1 MTDIDKGFE
10 ERGWTRNDTPEDRAM
25 FGDLPEAKPKKA
37 NKLDDEKHTSLFRR
51 LLSIYQQELDRQQV
65 NRHQMSIDYDFY
77 DNIQWTEEDKAVLER
92 RGQSA
97 ICYNVISTTVNWVI
111 NSQKRM
117 RGDFKILPRRKE
129 DGKNAERK
137 SQLMKYLSDVNRTE
151 YDVSEAFGDAVK
163 GGVGWLEDGAQSDT
177 DGEPVYS
184 RYESWRNMLWDSAC
198 TEKDLSDARYV
209 IRSKWVDTDI
219 AYALAPD
226 RKGIID
232 AASQDA
238 DSFGLDME
246 SGDEAMDSQEMELD
260 AYNSNGRVDLYKRSR
275 VRLIEIWFKEVK
287 DVQKLKGGQFNA
299 ELYDPE
305 SRGQQEAINTGEAVV
320 IEKTEMRMHVA
331 IICSAGLLWFS
342 ESPYRHNDFPFT
354 PVWGNRRSRDGMP
367 YGIIRLLRDIQEDIN
382 KRASKALAILSSNK
396 VVMDEGAVDDLDEF
410 EEEVARPDAI
420 IVKKQG
426 KKLDLNA
433 DRELAPAHLDLMSR
447 SIMLVQSVGGVT
459 DESMGRSTN
468 ATSGRAIQA
477 RQEQGQVSTGHFFD
491 NLRLARAVQGEKQLS
506 LIEQFFTEE
515 KQFRI
520 TNTRGTPEYINVNDG
535 LPEHD
540 VTRTKADF
548 VITESDW
555 NASMRQAQ
563 TQELLELLMQIGPVA
578 PQVVLAMLDLVV
590 ESMDIGG
597 REELVKRI
605 RAITGQRDP
614 DSEELTPEEIQR
626 MQQQQK
632 QAEMQ
637 ERAMMADIAK
647 KEGEAAYS
655 MARAEK
661 TTSEIEK
668 VAAEIGKLKADL
680 ASTNVQSQMHA
691 LETALQLAINPALSG
706 IADTI
711 LSESGFISRTAA
723 EQKLAQMQKA
733 ERLQAESQMLE
744 QQRQQAMA
752 QEEQQIMQQ
761 VQQEQRQAE
770 QMQQQGR
777 GLPQGGMNEQ
787 GQV

>member
-10 ERGWTRNDTPEDRAM
+10 ERGWTRNNSPEDRAM
-25 FGDLPEAKPKKA
+25 FGDTPDAEVKPKKK
-37 NKLDDEKHTSLFRR
+37 NKLDDEKHTNLFRR
-51 LLSIYQQELDRQQV
+51 LLSLYQQELDRQQV
-65 NRHQMSIDYDFY
+65 NRHEMAIDYDFY
-77 DNIQWTEEDKAVLER
+77 DNIQWTEEDKAVLES

-177 DGEPVYS
+177 EGEPVYS

-198 TEKDLSDARYV
+198 TEKDLSDARYC

-226 RKGIID
+226 RKGTID

-246 SGDEAMDSQEMELD
+246 NGDEAMDSQEMELD
-260 AYNSNGRVDLYKRSR
+260 AYNSNGRIDLYKRSR
-275 VRLIEIWFKEVK
+275 VRLIEFWFKEVK
-287 DVQKLKGGQFNA
+287 PVNKVKGGQFNG
-299 ELYDPE
+299 EIFDPE
-305 SRGQQEAINTGEAVV
+305 SRGQQETIDSGEAVV

-331 IICSAGLLWFS
+331 IMCSAGLLWYS

-410 EEEVARPDAI
+410 EEEISRPDAI

-426 KKLDLNA
+426 KQLELSA
-433 DRELAPAHLDLMSR
+433 DRELAQPHLDLMSR
-447 SIMLVQSVGGVT
+447 SIMMIQSVGGVT
-459 DESMGRSTN
+459 DESMGRTTN

-477 RQEQGQVSTGHFFD
+477 RQDQGQVSTGHFFD
-491 NLRLARAVQGEKQLS
+491 NLRLARTVQGEKQLS
-506 LIEQFFTEE
+506 LIEQFFTDK

-520 TNTRGTPEYINVNDG
+520 TNTRGTPEYIDVNDG

-540 VTRTKADF
+540 ITRTKADF

-578 PQVVLAMLDLVV
+578 PQVVMAMLDLVV

-614 DSEELTPEEIQR
+614 DAEELTPEEQQR
-626 MQQQQK
+626 MQEQQR

-637 ERAMMADIAK
+637 ERAFMAEVTK
-647 KEGEAAYS
+647 KESDAAYS
-655 MARAEK
+655 QARAQK
-661 TTSEIEK
+661 TTKEIDM
-668 VAAEIGKLKADL
+668 VTAEIGKIKADL
-680 ASTNVQSQMHA
+680 ASTNVDSQFRA
-691 LETALQLAINPALSG
+691 LETALHLAATPNLAG

-711 LSESGFISRTAA
+711 LREAGFTSRTEA
-723 EQKLAQMQKA
+723 EQQLAQMQKA
-733 ERLQAESQMLE
+733 QRVQMENQQLE
-744 QQRQQAMA
+744 QMRQQ
-752 QEEQQIMQQ
+752 QQA
-761 VQQEQRQAE
+761 QQEQQLIQQAQQE
-770 QMQQQGR
+770 QQQQSQQPQGR
-777 GLPQGGMNEQ
+777 GLPQRGMNEQ
-787 GQV
+787 G